1 MSEEVYHIIDNNETK
16 SISLIEKLNNS
27 PLIKM
32 DYNYHL
38 VLQTNADSTAD
49 IYIRDREELYNTFK
63 IPIEYIM
70 DNPMDS
76 LVRKV
81 ENYIYPDNINKYS
94 ILDLVS
100 NPTLS
105 NMIKKKGCKLT
116 LQVDISMEDDKYV
129 VLDLQM
135 WYKVFL
141 IPHVI
146 PIHSIILKTHD
157 AYEFLAILN
166 LI

>member
-49 IYIRDREELYNTFK
+49 IYIRDRKELYNTFK

-81 ENYIYPDNINKYS
+81 ENYIYPDNIN
-94 ILDLVS
+94 
-100 NPTLS
+100 
-105 NMIKKKGCKLT
+105 
-116 LQVDISMEDDKYV
+116 
-129 VLDLQM
+129 
-135 WYKVFL
+135 
-141 IPHVI
+141 
-146 PIHSIILKTHD
+146 
-157 AYEFLAILN
+157 
-166 LI
+166 